1 MDDGVDVQG
10 HTYAS
15 LRNQLGMRLRRRRLA
30 RPAIT
35 HWCLLKNQGSLAT
48 WVSTLPIAL
57 SKSSH
62 QKTTSTPDCKT
73 TMSEKSASKTCDCT
87 SIHGHDAKMLDDSS
101 STMLSSVPS
110 STSTVVPA
118 DKATIL
124 SSIADVLERM
134 ESKPLIDQRYQPS
147 AEKMDTFNN
156 LALIAKIERALGRR
170 LTSQDFVPSGS
181 SSAVGGVTE

>member
-35 HWCLLKNQGSLAT
+35 HWCLLKNQGLDSPYCAIF
-48 WVSTLPIAL
+48 S

>member
-1 MDDGVDVQG
+1 MGLDSP
-10 HTYAS
+10 YC
-15 LRNQLGMRLRRRRLA
+15 
-30 RPAIT
+30 AIF
-35 HWCLLKNQGSLAT
+35 S
-48 WVSTLPIAL
+48 

-62 QKTTSTPDCKT
+62 QKTISTPDWNT
-73 TMSEKSASKTCDCT
+73 TAMSEKSASKKYDCT
-87 SIHGHDAKMLDDSS
+87 SIHEHDAKMLNDSS

-110 STSTVVPA
+110 STSIVVPA

-147 AEKMDTFNN
+147 AEKIDTFNN

-170 LTSQDFVPSGS
+170 LTSQDFVPNGS
-181 SSAVGGVTE
+181 SSAVGGVSE